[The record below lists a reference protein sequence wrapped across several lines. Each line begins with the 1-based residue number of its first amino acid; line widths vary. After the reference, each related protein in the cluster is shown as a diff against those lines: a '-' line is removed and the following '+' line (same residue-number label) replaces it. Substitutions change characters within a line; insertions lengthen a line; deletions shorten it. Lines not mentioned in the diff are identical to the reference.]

1 MREPFLGWVSKLV
14 HEHRARLVKVARK
27 EGVDGEDALDCVQEA
42 FRGFLCLPTAR
53 VLVNAP
59 DDSIKLLTV
68 LTRNQARNRRKKHDR
83 ARPHSAEPLETIPA
97 DAPSA
102 EKVVAQAEAYVAMVG
117 CVATLTEVQR
127 RVVTLRLLDEV
138 AGEDVARLLGLEE
151 GHVAVLLHRAKDTL
165 RRCVV

>member
-1 MREPFLGWVSKLV
+1 
-14 HEHRARLVKVARK
+14 
-27 EGVDGEDALDCVQEA
+27 VD
-42 FRGFLCLPTAR
+42 
-53 VLVNAP
+53 AP

-68 LTRNQARNRRKKHDR
+68 LTRNQARNRRRKHDR
-83 ARPHSAEPLETIPA
+83 ARPHSEAELESIPH

-102 EKVVAQAEAYVAMVG
+102 EKIVAQAEAFVALAG

-138 AGEDVARLLGLEE
+138 KGEDVARLLGLKE
-151 GHVAVLLHRAKDTL
+151 GHVAVLLHRAKETL